1 MAAIALGPK
10 MEPRVPTCPSGVIPV
25 TSRMQHLAYTGE
37 VVEGIMKRIAIA
49 TICGVVAGLVCVS
62 VGAIAGLKITLPGF
76 GWAILNRTLLGFV
89 IGISALRLHWAWHGA
104 IMGLLV
110 GSLFSYS
117 VWMVGDRAWLVPALL
132 AGSMIFGLAIE
143 FFTTVVFKQP
153 QL

>member
-1 MAAIALGPK
+1 
-10 MEPRVPTCPSGVIPV
+10 
-25 TSRMQHLAYTGE
+25 
-37 VVEGIMKRIAIA
+37 MKRIAIA

-62 VGAIAGLKITLPGF
+62 VGAIAGLKITLPVF

-153 QL
+153 QLVTGGMAEQVEMRTRAAA